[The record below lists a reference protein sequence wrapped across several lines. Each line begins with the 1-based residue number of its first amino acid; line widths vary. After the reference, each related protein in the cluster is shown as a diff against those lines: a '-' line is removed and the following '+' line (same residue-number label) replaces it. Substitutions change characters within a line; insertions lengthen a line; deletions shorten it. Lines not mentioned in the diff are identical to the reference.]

1 MESRLKSGLVRI
13 EKRESDMDI
22 EEGDSIPEIMS
33 NIYKA
38 LPDDSVVIIISRRAV
53 DISEEQEEI
62 NQSSIEKVEIS
73 VVDNLT
79 KEALEGPVF
88 YLTHGLL
95 DIIENSFDD
104 VVEMGFCRAMHLL
117 SIEEA
122 EKGSDS
128 ENVINFANYKNIKG
142 IKE

>member
-1 MESRLKSGLVRI
+1 
-13 EKRESDMDI
+13 MDI
-22 EEGDSIPEIMS
+22 EEGDSIPESMS

-38 LPDDSVVIIISRRAV
+38 LPDDSVAIIISRSAV
-53 DISEEQEEI
+53 DISEEQDEI
-62 NQSSIEKVEIS
+62 NQSSIERVEIS

-117 SIEEA
+117 SMEEA

>member
-1 MESRLKSGLVRI
+1 
-13 EKRESDMDI
+13 MDR
-22 EEGDSIPEIMS
+22 EEGENVPESIS
-33 NIYKA
+33 DIYKV
-38 LPDDSVVIIISRRAV
+38 LPEDSVVIVISRSAV
-53 DISEEQEEI
+53 DISEEQQEI
-62 NQSSIEKVEIS
+62 KQSSIESVEIS
-73 VVDNLT
+73 VIDNLT

-122 EKGSDS
+122 EKGSNS
-128 ENVINFANYKNIKG
+128 ENVINFANYKNTKG